1 MTQTNKHTTQSDQ
14 TKHVETTNETTSTQI
29 ASGAVAPSGETAMA
43 KPKGFLRGLFD
54 DLSMAQVIAGA
65 LAAATVFL
73 LSSVIGVAGSLI
85 GAAIGSVISA
95 VSSQVYKKALS
106 ASADK
111 IRDASATSL
120 LSSLGEDSASGSS
133 DSSTN
138 SDAVQGLHA
147 HGSGDGQ
154 GAQAT
159 GTNNSSNDEA
169 TTQLRSDEATTQL
182 RSEDGLNAATRVMNA
197 NDIRY
202 TAPNAQEVDPAL
214 RRAHERRN
222 RKAKVQRQVLVVSV
236 VSSLIAIVIC
246 AGVITFATQGEGIG
260 TKTDPILPAITNSQS
275 YSSQE
280 EGTSSHNNQSTANDS
295 SASEG
300 TNTSSNSSSGSTN
313 TSGEQSGQSGTSSD
327 QNSSQGTGSTSGQGS
342 ADGSGSGTNDG
353 SSSGGTNGGSSSGS
367 NAGSGSSSGTG
378 TGSGTGSNTSSNAG
392 TSSGA

>member
-1 MTQTNKHTTQSDQ
+1 MKQTNKHTTQSNQ
-14 TKHVETTNETTSTQI
+14 TKHIESINEATSVQI
-29 ASGAVAPSGETAMA
+29 ASGAVASSGETAME

-95 VSSQVYKKALS
+95 VSSQIYKKALS
-106 ASADK
+106 VSADK
-111 IRDASATSL
+111 IRDAGSTSL
-120 LSSLGEDSASGSS
+120 LNGLGEDSASSS
-133 DSSTN
+133 SSSMN
-138 SDAVQGLHA
+138 SDAVQGLHT

-154 GAQAT
+154 GAQAM

-182 RSEDGLNAATRVMNA
+182 CSEDGLNAATRVMNA

-236 VSSLIAIVIC
+236 VSSLIAIAIC

-280 EGTSSHNNQSTANDS
+280 EGTSSHHNQSTANDS

-300 TNTSSNSSSGSTN
+300 ANTSSNSSSGSTN

-342 ADGSGSGTNDG
+342 TDDSGSRTNDG
-353 SSSGGTNGGSSSGS
+353 SSSGGTNGGSSSDS

-378 TGSGTGSNTSSNAG
+378 TGSGTGSNASSNTG

>member
-1 MTQTNKHTTQSDQ
+1 MIQTNKYTTQANQ
-14 TKHVETTNETTSTQI
+14 TKYTNSSNETTTTQI
-29 ASGAVAPSGETAMA
+29 ASGAVAPSGETVVA

-54 DLSMAQVIAGA
+54 DLSMAQVISGA

-111 IRDASATSL
+111 IRDASSTTLLDGIATKGSAR
-120 LSSLGEDSASGSS
+120 SSETPDASAETSNISDLGDAETQTIAASSKNGTIFVEDSES
-133 DSSTN
+133 
-138 SDAVQGLHA
+138 
-147 HGSGDGQ
+147 
-154 GAQAT
+154 
-159 GTNNSSNDEA
+159 
-169 TTQLRSDEATTQL
+169 
-182 RSEDGLNAATRVMNA
+182 AATRVMNA

-280 EGTSSHNNQSTANDS
+280 EGTSSYHNQSTANDS
-295 SASEG
+295 SASEDAS
-300 TNTSSNSSSGSTN
+300 TSSNSPSGSTS
-313 TSGEQSGQSGTSSD
+313 TSNEQSGTSSD
-327 QNSSQGTGSTSGQGS
+327 QSSSQGTGSTSGQGS
-342 ADGSGSGTNDG
+342 TSDSSSGTNDG
-353 SSSGGTNGGSSSGS
+353 SSSGSDTGSGSTSGSGSASNSGS
-367 NAGSGSSSGTG
+367 NSGTDTNSSSNNTSGSGA
-378 TGSGTGSNTSSNAG
+378 NSSNA
-392 TSSGA
+392 

>member
-1 MTQTNKHTTQSDQ
+1 MKQTNKHTTQSNQ
-14 TKHVETTNETTSTQI
+14 TKHIESINEATSVQI
-29 ASGAVAPSGETAMA
+29 ASGTVAPSGETAME

-95 VSSQVYKKALS
+95 VSSQIYKKALS
-106 ASADK
+106 VSADK
-111 IRDASATSL
+111 IRDAGSTSL
-120 LSSLGEDSASGSS
+120 LNGLGEDSASSS
-133 DSSTN
+133 SSSMN
-138 SDAVQGLHA
+138 SDAVQGLHT

-154 GAQAT
+154 GAQAM

-182 RSEDGLNAATRVMNA
+182 CSEDGLNAATRVMNA

-280 EGTSSHNNQSTANDS
+280 EGTSSHHNQSTANDS

-300 TNTSSNSSSGSTN
+300 ANTSSNSSSGSTN
-313 TSGEQSGQSGTSSD
+313 SLDNLELVPIKTLLREQVQRADKVQRMTLVRGQTMDLVLVAQMADLHQTRTPGQVHHLEQERD
-327 QNSSQGTGSTSGQGS
+327 QVLVQMLLRIPGLHLVRS
-342 ADGSGSGTNDG
+342 
-353 SSSGGTNGGSSSGS
+353 
-367 NAGSGSSSGTG
+367 
-378 TGSGTGSNTSSNAG
+378 
-392 TSSGA
+392 